1 MSNNRRKNT
10 DEFLQG
16 GRSDVLPH
24 VRTKELKK
32 MRDSMKG
39 KSKNNN
45 VEYASTKAMKQF
57 NKDWDAY
64 FGNYNKREA
73 GVRWA
78 RNKKFDLLDVTTP
91 IEQRVY
97 LLNWFKDMLRPM
109 KKHSCWVLEC
119 GIFYVIDKTA
129 MKAYYFSP
137 HISITRRVRTL
148 NEAAWTNRLE
158 ALVRQ
163 ELNEKIEWSRGG
175 HTTYFHAGNLF
186 FLNQLGYEVI
196 PLDIA
201 PGWWSNS
208 GVSKQMHRMASQ
220 QGKTL
225 DDVIESGDVS
235 KVLGPINEYRENEI
249 TRIATRVWDVMNGKY
264 PGEKIY
270 DAILYE
276 DADGIKYGMQ

>member
-16 GRSDVLPH
+16 GRTDVLPH
-24 VRTKELKK
+24 LKTKELKK
-32 MRDSMKG
+32 MRNSKKG
-39 KSKNNN
+39 KSKNNK
-45 VEYASTKAMKQF
+45 VEYAGTKAMKQF

-78 RNKKFDLLDVTTP
+78 RNKEFDLLDINTP
-91 IEQRVY
+91 IEQRIY
-97 LLNWFKDMLRPM
+97 LLNWFKDMIRKL
-109 KKHSCWVLEC
+109 KTQSCWVLEC

-129 MKAYYFSP
+129 KKAYYFSP

-148 NEAAWTNRLE
+148 NADTWEDRMKRLYT
-158 ALVRQ
+158 Q
-163 ELNEKIEWSRGG
+163 ELDESIEWSRGG
-175 HTTYFHAGNLF
+175 HTTYFHSGNLF
-186 FLNQLGYEVI
+186 FLTQLGYEVI

-208 GVSKQMHRMASQ
+208 GVSKQMRRISDN
-220 QGKTL
+220 L
-225 DDVIESGDVS
+225 DDIVKDGNINDI
-235 KVLGPINEYRENEI
+235 LGAINEYRENEI
-249 TRIATRVWDVMNGKY
+249 TRIATRVWDVMSGKY

-276 DADGIKYGMQ
+276 DADGIKYGIQ